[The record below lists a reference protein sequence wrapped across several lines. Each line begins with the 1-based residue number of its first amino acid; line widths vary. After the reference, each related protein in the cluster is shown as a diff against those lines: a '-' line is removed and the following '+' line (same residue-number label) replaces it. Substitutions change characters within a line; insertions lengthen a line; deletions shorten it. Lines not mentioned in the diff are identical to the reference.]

1 MGLLGRTLRRDWNG
15 FSTDHG
21 GTHVQVM
28 VGQRP
33 RFRAKYIVPLHAPKR
48 RRLDAAEEAW
58 VAMAF
63 PGQPFF
69 LFIPW
74 SVAQAEVT
82 WQRGGRGAL
91 YVPLVVLG
99 GRSPCRPRTPLGVP
113 MIKNVVA
120 RRHRKSRRSTTI
132 ALVAVRRYCH
142 IVAVRRQKGR
152 VMHIRTPL
160 DLGLIIRDRRRK
172 LGLSQSE
179 LAGKAGV
186 GRQWLVAVEHGK
198 ARAEIGLVLRTL
210 TALGLTLSVDGE
222 DRDRKAGKH
231 DDIAPVDID
240 AVVSSLKGDDR

>member
-74 SVAQAEVT
+74 SVAQVEVT
-82 WQRGGRGAL
+82 WKRGGRGAL
-91 YVPLVVLG
+91 PL
-99 GRSPCRPRTPLGVP
+99 RPAGC
-113 MIKNVVA
+113 A
-120 RRHRKSRRSTTI
+120 RRAITMPTTHTPWRPHDRKCRRSTT
-132 ALVAVRRYCH
+132 
-142 IVAVRRQKGR
+142 
-152 VMHIRTPL
+152 
-160 DLGLIIRDRRRK
+160 
-172 LGLSQSE
+172 
-179 LAGKAGV
+179 
-186 GRQWLVAVEHGK
+186 
-198 ARAEIGLVLRTL
+198 
-210 TALGLTLSVDGE
+210 
-222 DRDRKAGKH
+222 
-231 DDIAPVDID
+231 
-240 AVVSSLKGDDR
+240 